1 MRLHEYQSKE
11 IFSEHNIPIP
21 QGRLAATPE
30 EARLVADELHGPVVL
45 KAQVLVGGRGRAGG
59 ISLVNSSDDAEEE
72 ASRILGARIKGIPVG
87 RLLVEE
93 AINIQQELYLGMTVD
108 RERGET
114 LVIASAEGGVNIEQV
129 AQASPEKIA
138 RLGVNPLLGL
148 REFQARNLAAEIE
161 LPRSLWR
168 AFMTLALNLYK
179 AYQDLDAT
187 LAEINPLVITSEGR
201 LVALDGKII
210 IDDNAL
216 FRHPAFF
223 DKRDTSAEAPEV
235 AEARK
240 FGLSYIKMDG
250 DIGCMV
256 NGAGLAMATM
266 DIIQF
271 KGGKAANFLD
281 IGGGASAEKVTAA
294 MRILLAD
301 PQMKAVL
308 VNIFG
313 GITRCDEVAHGIRI
327 AREEIET
334 QVPFVIRLA
343 GTNEVEGTRIL
354 ADANL
359 ETAHTLSEAAE
370 IAIALAGRETA

>member
-1 MRLHEYQSKE
+1 MARSSSMITRCFDIPPFLISGILPPRRLKW
-11 IFSEHNIPIP
+11 
-21 QGRLAATPE
+21 
-30 EARLVADELHGPVVL
+30 
-45 KAQVLVGGRGRAGG
+45 
-59 ISLVNSSDDAEEE
+59 
-72 ASRILGARIKGIPVG
+72 
-87 RLLVEE
+87 
-93 AINIQQELYLGMTVD
+93 
-108 RERGET
+108 
-114 LVIASAEGGVNIEQV
+114 
-129 AQASPEKIA
+129 
-138 RLGVNPLLGL
+138 L
-148 REFQARNLAAEIE
+148 R
-161 LPRSLWR
+161 
-168 AFMTLALNLYK
+168 
-179 AYQDLDAT
+179 
-187 LAEINPLVITSEGR
+187 
-201 LVALDGKII
+201 
-210 IDDNAL
+210 
-216 FRHPAFF
+216 
-223 DKRDTSAEAPEV
+223 
-235 AEARK
+235 RK

-301 PQMKAVL
+301 PQVKAVL

-343 GTNEVEGTRIL
+343 GTNAVEGARIL

-370 IAIALAGRETA
+370 IAIALAERETA